1 MWDFG
6 DGREERMAA
15 LDLELRLRRNPEV
28 TRRREAYNN
37 AVKAAQ
43 KHADAIGVQAA
54 IEELIAH
61 MPAYIRELLETED
74 DRFGE
79 GSISERYA
87 RTFYERFK

>member
-15 LDLELRLRRNPEV
+15 LDLELRLQRNPEV

-37 AVKAAQ
+37 AVKAAR
-43 KHADAIGVQAA
+43 KHADALGVQAA
-54 IEELIAH
+54 IEELIDH
-61 MPAYIRELLETED
+61 MPGYIRSLLETED
-74 DRFGE
+74 DRFGK
-79 GSISERYA
+79 GSIADRYA